1 MKIIDV
7 YGVGNCGKSSTLL
20 IFKSLPGFSTVKEY
34 HSVGCSYDVVG
45 LYKYSDGLREYVFV
59 VSTCGDSIEGQNAA
73 FDLYDEF
80 KGKYKVDAIIVAGR
94 TRGATGGN
102 LHEHSKKLGSPLY
115 FYSKGYIH
123 YDSSELKLSKSQMD
137 ALYKS
142 MNTREAK
149 NILELAIC

>member
-59 VSTCGDSIEGQNAA
+59 ISTCGDSIEGQNAA

-142 MNTREAK
+142 MNEREAQ

>member
-7 YGVGNCGKSSTLL
+7 YGIGSCGKSSTLL
-20 IFKSLPGFSTVKEY
+20 IFRSLPGFSTVKEY

-45 LYKYSDGLREYVFV
+45 LYKYSDDSKEYVFV

-73 FDLYDEF
+73 FDLYEES
-80 KGKYKVDAIIVAGR
+80 KGECKVDAIIVAGR
-94 TRGATGGN
+94 TRGAIGGN
-102 LHEHSKKLGSPLY
+102 LHEHSKKLCFPLY

-142 MNTREAK
+142 MNEREAL
-149 NILELAIC
+149 NILELAIY